1 MRRTAIALC
10 LLSLLAATAS
20 GAGTGAETLRLG
32 GIPLQL
38 LSARGQ
44 LWVLLCD
51 RGCSGQARHSLG
63 RVVEIDPRRE
73 RVIASATI
81 ARPGAIAVD
90 PSGVYATDFWRDTV
104 RRLDTRTLQPAAS
117 LKLRLPFFI
126 VTSTTRDDAFLPE
139 QLAVGDGSVWVASDR
154 GALARVDAPLRRVS
168 AMLRLPADAFQA
180 IATAPGTV
188 WLSESLLGLYRVDTH
203 TNRVVARIP
212 IGPPEHRFVP
222 VQLITTGR
230 RLLALGEWTNGGTA
244 TNDNGL
250 ARLDRRSNR
259 VASVTGLL
267 PGQLTAASGGRS
279 LWVGRVNSHTLD
291 QIDPAS
297 GKVIRRLHSHVG
309 VELAFAGRQLWTISH
324 NGNLERVPIR

>member
-1 MRRTAIALC
+1 MRPTAIALC

-20 GAGTGAETLRLG
+20 GAGTGGEALRLG

-51 RGCSGQARHSLG
+51 HGCSGQARHSLG

-73 RVIASATI
+73 QVIASATI

-90 PSGVYATDFWRDTV
+90 ASGVYATDFWRDTV
-104 RRLDTRTLQPAAS
+104 RRLDPRTLQPAAS

-126 VTSTTRDDAFLPE
+126 VTSTRRDDAFLPE
-139 QLAVGDGSVWVASDR
+139 QLAVGDGSVWVVSDR
-154 GALARVDAPLRRVS
+154 GALARADTPLRRVT

-188 WLSESLLGLYRVDTH
+188 WLSESLLGIYRVDTH
-203 TNRVVARIP
+203 TNRVAARIP
-212 IGPPEHRFVP
+212 IGSREHRFVAA
-222 VQLITTGR
+222 QLIPTGR
-230 RLLALGEWTNGGTA
+230 RLLALGEWTNAGTV
-244 TNDNGL
+244 TSHNGL
-250 ARLDRRSNR
+250 ARLDPRSNR
-259 VASVTGLL
+259 LAPVTGLL
-267 PGQLTAASGGRS
+267 PGQLTAAFGGS
-279 LWVGRVNSHTLD
+279 LWVGQVNSNVLD
-291 QIDPAS
+291 QIDPGN

-309 VELAFAGRQLWTISH
+309 VALAFAGRHLWTISH
-324 NGNLERVPIR
+324 DGNLEPVPIR